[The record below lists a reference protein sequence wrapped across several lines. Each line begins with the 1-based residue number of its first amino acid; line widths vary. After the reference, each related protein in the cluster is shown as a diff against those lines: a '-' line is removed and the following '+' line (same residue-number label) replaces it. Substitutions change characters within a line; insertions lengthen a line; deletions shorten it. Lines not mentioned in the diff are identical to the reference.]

1 MEKMRKAK
9 KLDCLHYTDAKI
21 VDALVFLLCQRDSE
35 QAGWNQ
41 TATNSCKK
49 NTNIPF
55 NEDT

>member
-1 MEKMRKAK
+1 MEKMRKAN
-9 KLDCLHYTDAKI
+9 KLDCLHYTYAKI
-21 VDALVFLLCQRDSE
+21 VHAFVFLLCQRGSE

-49 NTNIPF
+49 GTNIPF